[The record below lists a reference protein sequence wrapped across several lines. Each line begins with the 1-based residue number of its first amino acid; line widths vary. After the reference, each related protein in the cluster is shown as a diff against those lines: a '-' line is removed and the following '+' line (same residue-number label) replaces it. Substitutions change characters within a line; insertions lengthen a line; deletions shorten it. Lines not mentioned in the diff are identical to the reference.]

1 MGVGCSPTRP
11 SLRAS
16 ATPDIVPIYHS
27 PFTIYYLHVM
37 AVLKK
42 IRSRLFSAGA
52 GEVEEAGADGA
63 VKAAGA
69 QARYDVRPLTV
80 AQLDECWRLDLR
92 CFVDGEAYSR
102 ETFEYLLTS
111 AESVSYRAVTPDGMM
126 VGFIV
131 GIVEP
136 NHTGHITTLG
146 VAPEH
151 RRRGIAQRM
160 LLKVEEGFRRRG
172 VRITRLEV
180 RSVNSGAQDLYQK
193 LGFAVTQRLPR
204 YYSNGGDGL
213 LMIKSLV

>member
-1 MGVGCSPTRP
+1 M
-11 SLRAS
+11 
-16 ATPDIVPIYHS
+16 
-27 PFTIYYLHVM
+27 
-37 AVLKK
+37 LKK
-42 IRSRLFSAGA
+42 IRSRLFPASAGE
-52 GEVEEAGADGA
+52 GEEAGAVGTER
-63 VKAAGA
+63 AARV
-69 QARYDVRPLTV
+69 QSRYDVRPLTV

-111 AESVSYRAVTPDGMM
+111 PDSVSYRAVTPDGTM

-136 NHTGHITTLG
+136 DRTGHITTLG

-180 RSVNSGAQDLYQK
+180 RSVNTGAQDLYQK

>member
-1 MGVGCSPTRP
+1 
-11 SLRAS
+11 
-16 ATPDIVPIYHS
+16 
-27 PFTIYYLHVM
+27 M

-42 IRSRLFSAGA
+42 IRSRLFSSGAAGDEGGVLA
-52 GEVEEAGADGA
+52 GEALAGHAASGA
-63 VKAAGA
+63 EV
-69 QARYDVRPLTV
+69 RYDIRPLTV
-80 AQLDECWRLDLR
+80 AQLDECWRLDQR

-111 AESVSYRAVTPDGMM
+111 PDSVSYRAVTSDGIM

-136 NHTGHITTLG
+136 DATGHITTLG

-151 RRRGIAQRM
+151 RRRGVAQRM
-160 LLKVEEGFRRRG
+160 LHKVEDGFRRRR
-172 VRITRLEV
+172 VRIARLEV
-180 RSVNSGAQDLYQK
+180 RSVNTGAQELYVK

>member
-1 MGVGCSPTRP
+1 
-11 SLRAS
+11 
-16 ATPDIVPIYHS
+16 
-27 PFTIYYLHVM
+27 M

-42 IRSRLFSAGA
+42 IRSRLFPSGA
-52 GEVEEAGADGA
+52 GEGGDFGASESA
-63 VKAAGA
+63 RAARSA
-69 QARYDVRPLTV
+69 AASQTRYDIRPLTV
-80 AQLDECWRLDLR
+80 AQLDECWRLDQR

-111 AESVSYRAVTPDGMM
+111 PDSVSYRAVTPDGTM

-136 NHTGHITTLG
+136 DATGHITTLG

-160 LLKVEEGFRRRG
+160 LVKVEDGFRRRA
-172 VRITRLEV
+172 VRIARLEV
-180 RSVNSGAQDLYQK
+180 RSVNTGAQELYVK

>member
-1 MGVGCSPTRP
+1 
-11 SLRAS
+11 
-16 ATPDIVPIYHS
+16 
-27 PFTIYYLHVM
+27 M

-52 GEVEEAGADGA
+52 GEGEEDGA
-63 VKAAGA
+63 EGAIQAARA
-69 QARYDVRPLTV
+69 QSRYDVRPLTA
-80 AQLDECWRLDLR
+80 AQLDECWRLDHR

-111 AESVSYRAVTPDGMM
+111 PESVSYRAVTPDGTM

-136 NHTGHITTLG
+136 DRTGHITTLG

-151 RRRGIAQRM
+151 RRRGIAHRM

-180 RSVNSGAQDLYQK
+180 RSVNTGAQDLYQK